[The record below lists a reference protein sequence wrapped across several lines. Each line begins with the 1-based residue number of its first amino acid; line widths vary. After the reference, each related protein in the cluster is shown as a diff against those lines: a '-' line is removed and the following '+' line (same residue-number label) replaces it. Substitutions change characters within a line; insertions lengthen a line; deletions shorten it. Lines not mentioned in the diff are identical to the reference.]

1 MTKRELISSNT
12 LWEKEFAYSRV
23 VKYGNVIEVAGTTAV
38 DENGNIVG
46 ECAKEQAEYI
56 FKKIDTYLQEVKAGL
71 IDVVR
76 TRMYITDAAFAEEVG
91 KVHGEYF
98 KYTKPASTMVV
109 AALINKN
116 LLVEIEVT
124 AVI

>member
-12 LWEKEFAYSRV
+12 KWEKEFAYSRI
-23 VKYGNVIEVAGTTAV
+23 VKYGNTIEVAGTTAV
-38 DENGNIVG
+38 DEDGNVMG
-46 ECAKEQAEYI
+46 ENAKEQAEYI
-56 FKKIDTYLQEVKAGL
+56 FKKIDANLKQVKAGL
-71 IDVVR
+71 MDVVR
-76 TRMYITDAAFAEEVG
+76 TRMYITDPAFAEEVG
-91 KVHGEYF
+91 KAHGAYF
-98 KYTKPASTMVV
+98 KNVKPASTMVV